1 MNNEAEMFV
10 MSCLLGGSAGALR
23 AYRNGENVP
32 LGNVISSGM
41 LSGLVALMCVS
52 YLWDKGLSLSMTI
65 CMSIATGIT
74 ADDII
79 RITMA
84 ATAGFVKRVLGDK

>member
-1 MNNEAEMFV
+1 
-10 MSCLLGGSAGALR
+10 
-23 AYRNGENVP
+23 
-32 LGNVISSGM
+32 
-41 LSGLVALMCVS
+41 MCVS

-84 ATAGFVKRVLGDK
+84 ATSGFVKRVLGDKGDK